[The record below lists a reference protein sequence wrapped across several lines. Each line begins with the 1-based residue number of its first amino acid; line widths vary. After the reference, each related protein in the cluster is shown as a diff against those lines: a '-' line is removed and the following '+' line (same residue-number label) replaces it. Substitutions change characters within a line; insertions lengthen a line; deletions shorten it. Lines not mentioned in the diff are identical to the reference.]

1 MTALPELHDVR
12 LCKPKVCTGVIG
24 VGWGV
29 KCASFMS
36 EWIAQDSSSYI
47 DLAIENAACISA
59 LRDNRAHWRYQ
70 LQDSPLGDAEDLMH
84 QLEAAFCQ
92 MHSEALS
99 RA

>member
-1 MTALPELHDVR
+1 MDGCPHYHYVRTHYVSRMSTAVLA
-12 LCKPKVCTGVIG
+12 G
-24 VGWGV
+24 
-29 KCASFMS
+29 ANMS